1 MVAHLFR
8 AALRWLERGLFM
20 TGVLCVVFVFMTWK
34 HAAFFQVHARSE
46 LAAMAAERSTGIE
59 ARSGDRSVNVD
70 DASLIGLLEIP
81 RLDVSVAVIQGDDD
95 AALRV
100 GVGHLRET
108 PMPWEDGNS
117 ALAGHRDTFFRP
129 LRDARVGDEISLV
142 TRHGDFGYVVRSVS
156 LVGPDAV
163 WVLGRS
169 DAVSLTLITCYP
181 FDYVGPAPLRWV
193 VQAERVR

>member
-1 MVAHLFR
+1 MVARVFR
-8 AALRWLERGLFM
+8 ATLRWLERGLFM

-34 HAAFFQVHARSE
+34 HAAFFQVQARGD
-46 LAAMAAERSTGIE
+46 LAAMAAGESVGITAPVGE
-59 ARSGDRSVNVD
+59 RSVNVGA
-70 DASLIGLLEIP
+70 ASLIGVLEIP

-100 GVGHLRET
+100 AVGHLRDT
-108 PMPWEDGNS
+108 PLPWEDGNS

-129 LRDARVGDEISLV
+129 LRDARVGDEIRLA
-142 TRHGDFGYVVRSVS
+142 TRHGDFGYVVRRVS

-163 WVLGRS
+163 WVLRRS
-169 DAVSLTLITCYP
+169 EAVSLTLITCYP